1 MTDKNKDHHLL
12 VQVLSIVKEE
22 IIKIIYYHNNKEE
35 FLSIII
41 IKAEKEMIVDLD
53 HQQTQQA
60 PQTYHSLNHLQIRI
74 NIKKHKSM
82 KMMKF

>member
-22 IIKIIYYHNNKEE
+22 IIKIIYCHNNKEE
-35 FLSIII
+35 FSSIII

-60 PQTYHSLNHLQIRI
+60 LQTYHNLNHLQIKI
-74 NIKKHKSM
+74 NIKKLKSM